1 MTLIAREEFLGKQKI
16 RTLAIRWI
24 CRDVSCTHAG
34 FVGDPALLVVAGV
47 ALPLLGGPVVRD
59 EGGVALLAQLVL
71 TDDLVLPHGL
81 GNLNTQTRTF
91 RPSLFNSQANS
102 SDQALQN

>member
-16 RTLAIRWI
+16 RTLAIRLI
-24 CRDVSCTHAG
+24 SRDVSCTHAG

-59 EGGVALLAQLVL
+59 EGGVALLAQLVVADHPL
-71 TDDLVLPHGL
+71 LPHRL
-81 GNLNTQTRTF
+81 RHLRQIEC
-91 RPSLFNSQANS
+91 L
-102 SDQALQN
+102 

>member
-16 RTLAIRWI
+16 RTLAIS
-24 CRDVSCTHAG
+24 RDVRCTHAG

-59 EGGVALLAQLVL
+59 EGGVALLAQLVVADHPL
-71 TDDLVLPHGL
+71 LPHRL
-81 GNLNTQTRTF
+81 GHLRQIEC
-91 RPSLFNSQANS
+91 L
-102 SDQALQN
+102 

>member
-24 CRDVSCTHAG
+24 SGDGWTHTG

-59 EGGVALLAQLVL
+59 EGGVALLAQLVVADHPL
-71 TDDLVLPHGL
+71 LPHRL
-81 GNLNTQTRTF
+81 GNLRQIEC
-91 RPSLFNSQANS
+91 L
-102 SDQALQN
+102 

>member
-16 RTLAIRWI
+16 RTLAIS
-24 CRDVSCTHAG
+24 RDVGCTHAG

-59 EGGVALLAQLVL
+59 EGGVALLAQLVVADHPL
-71 TDDLVLPHGL
+71 LPHRL
-81 GNLNTQTRTF
+81 WHLRQIEC
-91 RPSLFNSQANS
+91 L
-102 SDQALQN
+102 

>member
-16 RTLAIRWI
+16 RTLAISWI
-24 CRDVSCTHAG
+24 SRDGCTHTG

-59 EGGVALLAQLVL
+59 EGGVALLAQLVVADHPL
-71 TDDLVLPHGL
+71 LPHRL
-81 GNLNTQTRTF
+81 GNLRQIEC
-91 RPSLFNSQANS
+91 L
-102 SDQALQN
+102 